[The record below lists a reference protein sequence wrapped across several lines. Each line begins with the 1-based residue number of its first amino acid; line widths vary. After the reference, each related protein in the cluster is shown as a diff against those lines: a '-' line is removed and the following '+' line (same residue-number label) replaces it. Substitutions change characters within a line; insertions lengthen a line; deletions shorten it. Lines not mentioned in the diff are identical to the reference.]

1 MIVVRC
7 WFGWGRLA
15 GSCGAGG
22 WFVSGH
28 LVVSSRILV
37 MGNKASKIGGLEGL
51 VEFQLRVVIIEL
63 KLDTVLVLVT

>member
-1 MIVVRC
+1 M
-7 WFGWGRLA
+7 
-15 GSCGAGG
+15 
-22 WFVSGH
+22 SGH

-51 VEFQLRVVIIEL
+51 VEFQLRVVITEL